1 MVSIVKTTAKVA
13 INPKRRFPRHGYPLY
28 LSLMYAKMAPI
39 STEANVVQLSCALV
53 VSDAAF
59 RI

>member
-1 MVSIVKTTAKVA
+1 MSIVRTTAKVA
-13 INPKRRFPRHGYPLY
+13 INPKRRFPHRGYPLS
-28 LSLMYAKMAPI
+28 LSLRYAKMAPI
-39 STEANVVQLSCALV
+39 TAEANFFQLSCALV

>member
-1 MVSIVKTTAKVA
+1 MRTTAKVA
-13 INPKRRFPRHGYPLY
+13 INPKRRFPHRGYPLS
-28 LSLMYAKMAPI
+28 LSLRYAKMAPI
-39 STEANVVQLSCALV
+39 TAEANVFQLSCALV